1 MSTAFTR
8 TTTRTVTFTRPF
20 ELSGMDGVQPA
31 GSYVVET
38 DEELID
44 SLSFPVYR
52 RTATWIHLPHV
63 DGRSNG
69 GSGMAQTALIDP
81 DELDRI
87 LASAETPET
96 EPPYGSQGHGSQ
108 GT

>member
-8 TTTRTVTFTRPF
+8 TTTRTVTVTRPF
-20 ELSGMDGVQPA
+20 ELNGMDGMQPA

-52 RTATWIHLPHV
+52 RTATWIHLPHA

-69 GSGMAQTALIDP
+69 GMGMAQTALIDP
-81 DELDRI
+81 DELDKI
-87 LASAETPET
+87 LASAEV
-96 EPPYGSQGHGSQ
+96 EPQYGS
-108 GT
+108 

>member
-20 ELSGMDGVQPA
+20 ELNGLDGVQPA

-52 RTATWIHLPHV
+52 RIATWIHLPHA
-63 DGRSNG
+63 DERSNG
-69 GSGMAQTALIDP
+69 GLGMAQTALIDP
-81 DELDRI
+81 DELDRS
-87 LASAETPET
+87 LASAETDPQ
-96 EPPYGSQGHGSQ
+96 YGSQGHGSQ
-108 GT
+108 GQ